1 MAVGGKLT
9 MKKSSVLFLS
19 ILVAVSTAAQ
29 AQGTKHVVR
38 QDSALDEIVSPDA
51 IVEKLASSFVATNG
65 PVWVRKG
72 GYLLFSDPPANIMYK
87 WEPRDSKVSVFL
99 DRSGFTGTDTTGLGR
114 EIGSNGTTLDRQGR
128 VVYCNQGDRQI
139 VRLEEDGRRT
149 ILASEYEG
157 KRLSSP
163 NDLVYKSNGSLYFTD
178 PPGKSVF
185 LLKDGKL
192 QLLTKDME
200 SPNGLAF
207 SPDEKNLYISDPRKR
222 TITRFDVQGDGT
234 IANGKIFLDL
244 NPHPLPWL
252 ADALKVDEKGDV
264 YSQGPGGL
272 WIISPEGKHL
282 GTILVPERPT
292 SQAFG
297 DADGKT
303 LYITARTSVYRV
315 RLKVPGIRP

>member
-1 MAVGGKLT
+1 
-9 MKKSSVLFLS
+9 MKKTSVLFLS
-19 ILVAVSTAAQ
+19 ILVAVSTTAQ
-29 AQGTKHVVR
+29 AQETKHVVR
-38 QDSALDEIVSPDA
+38 QDPALDDIISPDA
-51 IVEKLASSFVATNG
+51 IVEKLAGNLIATNG
-65 PVWVRKG
+65 PVWVPNK

-87 WEPRDSKVSVFL
+87 WDPRDGKVSVFL

-128 VVYCNQGDRQI
+128 VVYCNQGDRQV
-139 VRLEEDGRRT
+139 VRLEGDGRRT
-149 ILASEYEG
+149 VLASEYEG

-185 LLKDGKL
+185 LLKGGKL

-207 SPDEKNLYISDPRKR
+207 SPDEKHLYISDPRKR
-222 TITRFDVQGDGT
+222 TITRFDVQQDDS
-234 IANGKIFLDL
+234 IANGQIFLDL
-244 NPHPLPWL
+244 SSQPLPWL
-252 ADALKVDEKGDV
+252 ADALRVDQRGNV

-282 GTILVPERPT
+282 GTVLVPERPT

-315 RLKVPGIRP
+315 RLKVAGIRP